1 MVQTQV
7 TAQGCLGSTPEGRRP
22 QIRGWRAGG
31 SLAVSS
37 PTPATPLLSPAKIR
51 ELNHAAFASLSYPT
65 DRQVLR
71 NPHVGRPGFLVSMS
85 IHPRTRR
92 SAWATRGLGSHTELP
107 KSLRTIPTYI
117 VYDNVTQCFG
127 HELLS
132 GAMRFSEEPNDRLHW
147 LRTEGPG
154 TFRLQGNV
162 SGHCRLMGAQ
172 SLTCLEYF
180 RTLGPDR
187 FRIFSTRNSKS
198 V

>member
-51 ELNHAAFASLSYPT
+51 ELNHAACRAARF
-65 DRQVLR
+65 
-71 NPHVGRPGFLVSMS
+71 
-85 IHPRTRR
+85 PRVNEHTPAHRR
-92 SAWATRGLGSHTELP
+92 SAWATRGLASHTELP

-132 GAMRFSEEPNDRLHW
+132 GAMRLFGQTD
-147 LRTEGPG
+147 LRPCRKQSPRHGGAAAPV
-154 TFRLQGNV
+154 R
-162 SGHCRLMGAQ
+162 SGDKIHFLSYLVCIM
-172 SLTCLEYF
+172 
-180 RTLGPDR
+180 
-187 FRIFSTRNSKS
+187 TR
-198 V
+198 

>member
-1 MVQTQV
+1 MW
-7 TAQGCLGSTPEGRRP
+7 RRP
-22 QIRGWRAGG
+22 NCSRHTRSKHENVKISVQHNIYTGLLEPTLWDSHLPDSSTSRAQ
-31 SLAVSS
+31 SACRAARFPHVNEQ
-37 PTPATPLLSPAKIR
+37 TPA
-51 ELNHAAFASLSYPT
+51 H
-65 DRQVLR
+65 
-71 NPHVGRPGFLVSMS
+71 
-85 IHPRTRR
+85 RR
-92 SAWATRGLGSHTELP
+92 SAWATRGLASHPELP
-107 KSLRTIPTYI
+107 KMVGTIPTYI
-117 VYDNVTQCFG
+117 VYDIVTQCFG